1 MKVKKEKTYLVSLV
15 ISWSGDFKNWV
26 CKLSAG
32 LLFDFVWF
40 WWIFFFL
47 KMLSHDFLSLLRSV
61 EARFLGGGCNF

>member
-40 WWIFFFL
+40 WWIFFFEN
-47 KMLSHDFLSLLRSV
+47 V
-61 EARFLGGGCNF
+61 VT

>member
-15 ISWSGDFKNWV
+15 ISWSGDLKNWV

-40 WWIFFFL
+40 WWIFFF
-47 KMLSHDFLSLLRSV
+47 FENV
-61 EARFLGGGCNF
+61 VT